1 MKPSVTKASIFW
13 ISFTIGVRARD
24 SAKAACKGWCRRT
37 RRFFIKCCV
46 IVSFVREVRGR
57 LSFPFPFPLP
67 LNLNL
72 NLNLNLQRAETNLWS
87 HRKIFVHAVLRAT

>member
-1 MKPSVTKASIFW
+1 MHGVDLDRVADETIVTKAAIFW
-13 ISFTIGVRARD
+13 VSFTIGVRARD

-57 LSFPFPFPLP
+57 LSFVFPFPSQSTESGNQFVESP
-67 LNLNL
+67 EN
-72 NLNLNLQRAETNLWS
+72 
-87 HRKIFVHAVLRAT
+87 FVHAVLHAT